1 MAARN
6 KKKDFEVGNWIV
18 HPIYGV
24 GQISRIE
31 EKCVNET
38 TCAYFRVEADETTYW
53 IPVDCVED
61 SRVRKVI
68 SRSAFRRAVRLL
80 KKKPEQMDA
89 NYKQRQSRIKKVLS
103 EGLLRATIRL
113 VRDLWARNRKKNLN
127 DTERTALRKIMDNL
141 AAEWAVVESITPK
154 EATQKMTNL
163 LNQNQAQASTED
175 ALDPIGKSVELA

>member
-68 SRSAFRRAVRLL
+68 SRSAFRRA
-80 KKKPEQMDA
+80 
-89 NYKQRQSRIKKVLS
+89 
-103 EGLLRATIRL
+103 
-113 VRDLWARNRKKNLN
+113 
-127 DTERTALRKIMDNL
+127 
-141 AAEWAVVESITPK
+141 